1 MAREMDY
8 NDLRGIEVW
17 YREHREWVKE
27 GRKQKYTEAEKDAIY
42 KKCKVGIYRDWE
54 FSETRYKEIIEDC
67 VEDNKD
73 KYRGKV
79 YTWLRRTKPE
89 LSHLTW
95 EQIVELD
102 LHKEMYGGVGRGKAR
117 LAHLKEQ
124 VQDMEYM

>member
-17 YREHREWVKE
+17 YREHREWVKA
-27 GRKQKYTEAEKDAIY
+27 GRPEKYTEEEKDAIA

-89 LSHLTW
+89 LAHITW
-95 EQIVELD
+95 EQIVELN
-102 LHKEMYGGVGRGKAR
+102 LHKEMYGGIGRGKAR
-117 LAHLKEQ
+117 LAHLKEEI
-124 VQDMEYM
+124 QDVEYM